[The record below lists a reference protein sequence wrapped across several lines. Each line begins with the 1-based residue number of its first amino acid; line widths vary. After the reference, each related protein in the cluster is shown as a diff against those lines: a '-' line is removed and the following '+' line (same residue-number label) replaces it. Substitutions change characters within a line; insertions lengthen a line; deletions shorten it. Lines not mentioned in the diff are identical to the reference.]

1 VIAQVEPG
9 TGQTTGVE
17 PLEAGGR
24 LLELRDLRIDSVGS
38 AGRRSIVR
46 GIDLVVGQGETV
58 GVVGESGSGKSVTA
72 RAVMRLLPAGLIAGG
87 SIRFGNEE
95 LLALDERRMRAIR
108 GSQIAM
114 LFQDPYTMLNPLLR
128 SGRHIE
134 ETLLD
139 GRGKRRPEPGGHAG
153 TRALRAQLAAQPPR
167 RRRTWKRTETLRRLS
182 EVGISDP
189 HVADRYPF
197 QLSGGMRQRVALAAS
212 LARDPGLLIAD
223 EPTTALDVT
232 TQAEILGLL
241 RRVQEARGMGLVL
254 ITHDL
259 RIAFAVCDRVH
270 VMYAGTILEVS
281 PARPLSAEPLHP
293 YTLGLLLSEPPVDR
307 RLAQLSTI
315 EGAIRRPDEVVSGCA
330 FAHRCRWA
338 LDACREQEPTLVEVE
353 PGRWSAC
360 IRIGEIRPEL
370 RAQRAAAG
378 LAEPAA
384 KISADVQPLVRVEDL
399 RKTYE
404 AARGRRVEAVR
415 GVSLEIGANESVG
428 LVGES
433 GSGKTTLGRC
443 LVGLE
448 TPTSGSVVI
457 DGIDASSYERL
468 TTADRRRLRRTIQI
482 VFQDPYSSLNPAQR
496 VGACLGEAL
505 ALFGADARTISRQV
519 PALLEQVG
527 LPPAYASRRPAALSG
542 GERQRVAV
550 ARALAV
556 GPRILVCDEPVSSLD
571 VSVQAQMLRLFR
583 SLQADL
589 GLSYLFITHDL
600 AVVRQVVDRVYV
612 MYQGAIVESGP
623 VERVLDRPEHA
634 YTKRLVASVP
644 GQA

>member
-1 VIAQVEPG
+1 VIAEPALA
-9 TGQTTGVE
+9 TWTEV
-17 PLEAGGR
+17 GGGPV
-24 LLELRDLRIDSVGS
+24 LELRDLRIDSVGS
-38 AGRRSIVR
+38 AGRRAIVR
-46 GIDLVVGQGETV
+46 GIDLLVGQGETV

-114 LFQDPYTMLNPLLR
+114 LFQDPYTMLNPLQR

-139 GRGKRRPEPGGHAG
+139 GHGA
-153 TRALRAQLAAQPPR
+153 RAEA
-167 RRRTWKRTETLRRLS
+167 LRRLS

-189 HVADRYPF
+189 HVADRYPY

-281 PARPLSAEPLHP
+281 PARSLSAEPLHP

-315 EGAIRRPDEVVSGCA
+315 EGSIRRPDEVASGCA

-338 LDACREQEPTLVEVE
+338 LDACREKEPALVEVE

-370 RAQRAAAG
+370 RALRAAAG

-384 KISADVQPLVRVEDL
+384 TLTAEVHPLVRVGDV

-404 AARGRRVEAVR
+404 AGRGRRVEAVR

-448 TPTSGSVVI
+448 TPTGGSVVI

-505 ALFGADARTISRQV
+505 ALYGADARTISRQV

-583 SLQADL
+583 SLQAEL

-623 VERVLDRPEHA
+623 VERVLDRPEHD

-644 GQA
+644 GPRASAEA